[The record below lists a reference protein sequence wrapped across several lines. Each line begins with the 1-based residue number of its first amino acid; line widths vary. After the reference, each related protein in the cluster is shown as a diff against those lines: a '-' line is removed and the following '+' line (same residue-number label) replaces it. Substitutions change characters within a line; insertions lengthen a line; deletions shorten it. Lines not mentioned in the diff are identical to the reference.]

1 MVAVDRGSLY
11 SELTCPVCHQQLKP
25 GDRVLASFKDGKP
38 RAIHAHPCTRPRAVA
53 AMAVDARSVAA
64 HLPVA

>member
-25 GDRVLASFKDGKP
+25 GDRVLTSFKGGKP
-38 RAIHAHPCTRPRAVA
+38 RAIHAHACTRPRVA
-53 AMAVDARSVAA
+53 AVMAADARSFATRQPAA
-64 HLPVA
+64 